1 MFLEG
6 KGKHWKVR
14 LCVIYT
20 VPVKCKLTVT
30 RNSNDSTRTSILET
44 RKLRVSSLESSL
56 SSRVVLVSSRGDKEL
71 IARLFFFQIHVL
83 VNLAGLLLT
92 KEKKFESRI

>member
-1 MFLEG
+1 MIG
-6 KGKHWKVR
+6 SSGPVSHA
-14 LCVIYT
+14 VIAT

-56 SSRVVLVSSRGDKEL
+56 SSFKSSRSS
-71 IARLFFFQIHVL
+71 FQ
-83 VNLAGLLLT
+83 
-92 KEKKFESRI
+92 SR